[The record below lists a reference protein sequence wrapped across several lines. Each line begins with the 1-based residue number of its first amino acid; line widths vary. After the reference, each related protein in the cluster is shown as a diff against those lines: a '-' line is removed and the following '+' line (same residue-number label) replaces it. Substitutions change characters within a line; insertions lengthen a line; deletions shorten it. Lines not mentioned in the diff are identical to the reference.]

1 VTLIDTAIDRPV
13 TVTVGVIL
21 VVLFGLL
28 SLFRIPIQLIP
39 DVDRPTI
46 TVQTNWLGAS
56 PQEIERE
63 IIDPQEKQLRSLE
76 GLTDMSSTSYYSQG
90 IITLE
95 FAIGTN
101 MDTAMLQVNNKLQQ
115 VPSYPSDADK
125 PIISSASD
133 QSPPI
138 AYLSIVKVAA
148 GGQSILLRRKFVED
162 NVQPRLERIPGVAK
176 VDLFSGREVEMQ
188 VVFDPGKMAAR
199 RLTLNQLIAGLQAE
213 NKNVSGGVFDQ
224 GKRSYTVR
232 TTAEFLKPED
242 VPGVVVTHQVGG
254 NPIYVRDVAS
264 TQIGYKRLDSV
275 VRASGRPAMV
285 MRVIRQTGSNVLTV
299 MAQLKTA
306 IVEVN
311 KSILAPRGLK
321 LIQVY
326 DETEYI
332 DKAINLVQ
340 TNLYLGGALAI
351 LVLLLFLRRV
361 APTVIIA
368 LAIPISV
375 VGTFIIMV
383 AFGRNINVISLAGL
397 SFATGMVVDNAIV
410 SLENIYRL
418 HQGGLPPFEAARKGV
433 TEVWGAL
440 VASTLTTL
448 AVFLPVIFIQQEAGQ
463 LFRDI
468 AIAISC
474 SIFLSLI
481 VAITVIPTMA
491 ARMMGERHFT
501 DSIWRHP
508 LYHLLGLVDVA
519 DKIAGGVAR
528 LVYWLCGRVTTRLA
542 VVVIMTGASVA
553 MTIGLIPKAEYLPTG
568 NRNLV
573 FAMMLPPPGYS
584 NDEVLRTAKYVENY
598 LRPRWEAYEKTGRTS
613 GPDGPNL
620 HHFFFI
626 QRLGQF
632 FMGAASA
639 DFDRT
644 RELIPLVRNIA
655 AGVPGMISIVQ
666 QTSLFR
672 RGSSQGRVIEV
683 EITGPDLNRLI
694 ELAQRAYL
702 QLKQLMPEAQ
712 MRPNPGLDL
721 GNPELRIVPDR
732 DRAARLGLK
741 AADIGTF
748 VRSLIEGVKVAE
760 VYWQGTRIDLT
771 LKAPE
776 DFISSLGQI
785 EQTLINTPLGKRV
798 PLSAVA
804 DVRLIAGPTQVLRV
818 ERQRAITIQVLPPE
832 QVPLEQA
839 MDDIRKK
846 VIAPLLRQLGTNSLY
861 NIRLTG
867 TADDL
872 TRTKNALMGNFILA
886 LIITY
891 LLMAALFENFA
902 YPLVIMFSVPLAAA
916 GGFLGLFL
924 VNQFVTYQAMDV
936 LTMLGF
942 IILIGVV
949 VNNAI
954 LIVHQALNFMRDQG
968 LYHRDAIQMSVRT
981 RIRPIMMTALTSC
994 FGMMPLVLFPG
1005 AGSELYRGL
1014 GAVVVGGLLVSTVFT
1029 LFLVPCLFSLF
1040 LSAQER
1046 VMRLRK
1052 KEAVEEA

>member
-1 VTLIDTAIDRPV
+1 MTLIDTAIQRPV
-13 TVTVGVIL
+13 TVSVGVII

-46 TVQTNWLGAS
+46 TVQTDWPGAS

-63 IIDPQEKQLRSLE
+63 IVDPQEKQLRSLE
-76 GLTDMSSTSYYSQG
+76 GLTDMTSTSYYSRG
-90 IITLE
+90 VITLE

-115 VPSYPSDADK
+115 VPSYPPDADK

-138 AYLSIVKVAA
+138 AYLTITKVGS
-148 GGQSILLRRKFVED
+148 GGRSILLWRKFVED
-162 NVQPRLERIPGVAK
+162 NVQPHLERIPGVAK

-199 RLTLNQLIAGLQAE
+199 RLTLGQLIAGLQAE
-213 NKNVSGGVFDQ
+213 NRNVSGGVFDQ

-242 VPGVVVTHQVGG
+242 IPGVVVARLGG
-254 NPIYVRDVAS
+254 NPIHVRDVAA
-264 TQIGYKRLDSV
+264 TRIGYKRLDTV
-275 VRASGRPAMV
+275 VRASGRTAMV

-299 MAQLKTA
+299 MAQLKKA
-306 IVEVN
+306 IAEVN
-311 KSILAPRGLK
+311 KTILGPRGLK
-321 LIQVY
+321 LTQVY

-332 DKAINLVQ
+332 DKAINLVR
-340 TNLYLGGALAI
+340 TNLYIGGALAI
-351 LVLLLFLRRV
+351 IILLLFLRRV
-361 APTVIIA
+361 APTVIVA

-375 VGTFIIMV
+375 VGTFILMNL
-383 AFGRNINVISLAGL
+383 FGRNINVISLAGL

-418 HQGGLPPFEAARKGV
+418 HQGGMPPFEAARKGV
-433 TEVWGAL
+433 AEVWGAL

-481 VAITVIPTMA
+481 VAVTVIPTMA
-491 ARMMGERHFT
+491 ARMMGRGNG
-501 DSIWRHP
+501 SGPKWRHP
-508 LYHLLGLVDVA
+508 LYNLFGLVWVA
-519 DKIAGGVAR
+519 DKIAGGVAG

-542 VVVIMTGASVA
+542 VVVVMTGASVA
-553 MTIGLIPKAEYLPTG
+553 MTFGLIPKAEYLPTG

-573 FAMMLPPPGYS
+573 FAIMLPPPGYG
-584 NDEVLRTAKYVENY
+584 NDEILRTAKYVEDQV
-598 LRPRWEAYEKTGRTS
+598 RPRWEAFKKTGRAATAA
-613 GPDGPNL
+613 GPNI
-620 HHFFFI
+620 HHFFFVG
-626 QRLGQF
+626 RLGQF

-644 RELIPLVRNIA
+644 RELIPFVRGILS
-655 AGVPGMISIVQ
+655 GVPGMISIVQ
-666 QTSLFR
+666 QSSLFR

-683 EITGPDLNRLI
+683 QITGPDLTRLI
-694 ELAQRAYL
+694 ELAQRTYFR
-702 QLKQLMPEAQ
+702 LKQIMPEAQ

-721 GNPELRIVPDR
+721 GNPELRVVPDR
-732 DRAARLGLK
+732 DRASRLGLK

-760 VYWQGTRIDLT
+760 VYWQGVRVDLT
-771 LKAPE
+771 LKAPD
-776 DFISSLGQI
+776 DFITRLGQI
-785 EQTLINTPLGKRV
+785 EQTLINTPAGKRV

-804 DVRLIAGPTQVLRV
+804 KVRLVAGPTQVLRV

-832 QVPLEQA
+832 RLPLEQA
-839 MDDIRKK
+839 MDEIRQK
-846 VIAPLLRQLGTNSLY
+846 VIAPLRKQMGANSLY
-861 NIRLTG
+861 NIRLSG

-872 TRTKNALMGNFILA
+872 TRTRNALLGNFILA

-902 YPLVIMFSVPLAAA
+902 FPLVIMFSVPLAAA

-924 VNQFVTYQAMDV
+924 VNQFVAYQAMDV

-942 IILIGVV
+942 VILIGVV

-954 LIVHQALNFMRDQG
+954 LIVHQALNFMRGQG
-968 LYHRDAIQMSVRT
+968 LHHREAIRMSVRT

-1014 GAVVVGGLLVSTVFT
+1014 GSVVVGGLLVSTVFT
-1029 LFLVPCLFSLF
+1029 LF
-1040 LSAQER
+1040 
-1046 VMRLRK
+1046 
-1052 KEAVEEA
+1052 

>member
-1 VTLIDTAIDRPV
+1 VTLIDTAINRPV
-13 TVTVGVIL
+13 TVSVGVII
-21 VVLFGLL
+21 VILFGLL

-46 TVQTNWLGAS
+46 TVQTVWAGAS

-63 IIDPQEKQLRSLE
+63 IVDPQEKQLRSLE
-76 GLTDMSSTSYYSQG
+76 GLTDMTSTSYYSQG
-90 IITLE
+90 VITLE

-115 VPSYPSDADK
+115 VPSYPADADK
-125 PIISSASD
+125 PIISSASE

-138 AYLSIVKVAA
+138 AYLSITKVKP
-148 GGQSILLRRKFVED
+148 GGRSILLRRKFIED

-176 VDLFSGREVEMQ
+176 VDLFSGRELEMQ
-188 VVFDPGKMAAR
+188 VIFDPGKMAAR

-242 VPGVVVTHQVGG
+242 VPGVVVAQVGG
-254 NPIYVRDVAS
+254 NPIHVRDVA
-264 TQIGYKRLDSV
+264 TPRIGYKRLDSV
-275 VRASGRPAMV
+275 VRASGQPAMV

-299 MAQLKTA
+299 MGHLKKVIA
-306 IVEVN
+306 GIN
-311 KSILAPRGLK
+311 KNVLGPRGLK
-321 LIQVY
+321 LTQVY
-326 DETEYI
+326 DETQYI
-332 DKAINLVQ
+332 NKAINLVQ
-340 TNLYLGGALAI
+340 TNLFIGGALAI
-351 LVLLLFLRRV
+351 MMLLVFLRRV
-361 APTVIIA
+361 APTVIVA

-375 VGTFIIMV
+375 VGTFILMSL
-383 AFGRNINVISLAGL
+383 FGRNINVISLAGL
-397 SFATGMVVDNAIV
+397 SFATGMVLDSAIV

-418 HQGGLPPFEAARKGV
+418 HQGGMPPFEAARKGV
-433 TEVWGAL
+433 AEVWGAL

-474 SIFLSLI
+474 AIFLSLM

-491 ARMMGERHFT
+491 ARMMGHRNFT
-501 DSIWRHP
+501 ASIWRHP
-508 LYHLLGLVDVA
+508 LYHLFGLVWVA
-519 DKIAGGVAR
+519 DKIANGVAN
-528 LVYWLCGRVTTRLA
+528 VIYWLCGRVSYRLA

-553 MTIGLIPKAEYLPTG
+553 MTVGLIPKAEYLPTG

-584 NDEVLRTAKYVENY
+584 NEEILRTAKYVEEKIM
-598 LRPRWEAYEKTGRTS
+598 PRLEAYERTRKPS
-613 GPDGPNL
+613 GPAGPNID
-620 HHFFFI
+620 HFFFVG
-626 QRLGQF
+626 RLGNF

-644 RELIPLVRNIA
+644 RELIPFVRGIA

-683 EITGPDLNRLI
+683 QITGPDLNRLI
-694 ELAQRAYL
+694 VLAQRAFFA
-702 QLKQLMPEAQ
+702 LKRIMPQAQ
-712 MRPNPGLDL
+712 MRPIPGLDL
-721 GNPELRIVPDR
+721 GNPELRIIPDR

-741 AADIGTF
+741 ASDIGTF

-760 VYWQGTRIDLT
+760 VYWQGVRVDLT
-771 LKAPE
+771 LKAPD
-776 DFISSLGQI
+776 DFISRLGQI
-785 EQTLINTPLGKRV
+785 EQTLINTPVGKRV

-804 DVRLIAGPTQVLRV
+804 DVRLVAGPTQVLRV

-832 QVPLEQA
+832 RLPLEQA
-839 MDDIRKK
+839 MDEIRQK
-846 VIAPLLRQLGTNSLY
+846 VIAPIRKQIGANSLY
-861 NIRLTG
+861 GIRLSG

-872 TRTKNALMGNFILA
+872 TQTRNALVGNFILA

-902 YPLVIMFSVPLAAA
+902 FPLVIMFSVPLAAA
-916 GGFLGLFL
+916 GGFLGLYL
-924 VNQFVTYQAMDV
+924 VNQFVAYQAMDV

-942 IILIGVV
+942 VILIGVV

-968 LYHRDAIQMSVRT
+968 LYHRDAIKMSVRT

-1014 GAVVVGGLLVSTVFT
+1014 GSVVVGGLLVSTVFT

-1040 LSAQER
+1040 LSAQDR

-1052 KEAVEEA
+1052 KEAVETA